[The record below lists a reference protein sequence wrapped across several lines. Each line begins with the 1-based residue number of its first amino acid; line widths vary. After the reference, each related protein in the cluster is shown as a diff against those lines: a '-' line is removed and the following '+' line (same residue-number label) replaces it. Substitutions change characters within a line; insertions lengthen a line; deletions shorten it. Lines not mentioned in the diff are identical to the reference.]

1 MLPDINTI
9 IYASDIREGSR
20 PAFRM
25 AVAEA
30 IRHQARIVFLHVLE
44 PVSAETEE
52 MIRDYLPAA
61 VHHLHTGQLLE
72 ARRARIEARIQAF
85 LDDELEGQQLPFAP
99 TVRVDIG
106 QPGSGI
112 LAAAKAENA
121 DLIVMGDRAS
131 HSLSRLFLG
140 STAQSV
146 IHRSPVPVL
155 IVPLKAA
162 SSGD

>member
-1 MLPDINTI
+1 MLPVIKTI
-9 IYASDIREGSR
+9 LYASDIREGSR

-25 AVAEA
+25 AVQQALA
-30 IRHQARIVFLHVLE
+30 NQARIVYLHVLE
-44 PVSAETEE
+44 PVSAATEE
-52 MIRDYLPAA
+52 MIRDYLPADIR
-61 VHHLHTGQLLE
+61 HLHTDQMLE
-72 ARRARIEARIQAF
+72 AQRQRIRERMAAF
-85 LDDELEGQQLPFAP
+85 MASELDGRELPEPL
-99 TVRVDIG
+99 VRVDIG
-106 QPGSGI
+106 HPDSGI
-112 LAAAKAENA
+112 LAAAKAEQA

-131 HSLSRLFLG
+131 NSLSRLFLG